1 MYTPMPRMAL
11 VVKIEAKYA
20 ILALDYKLS
29 THAKPRRNKGNDMVR
44 DEIQT
49 SRIIYYQSVR
59 DE

>member
-1 MYTPMPRMAL
+1 MPRMAL

-44 DEIQT
+44 NEMQT
-49 SRIIYYQSVR
+49 SRIIYCQSVR